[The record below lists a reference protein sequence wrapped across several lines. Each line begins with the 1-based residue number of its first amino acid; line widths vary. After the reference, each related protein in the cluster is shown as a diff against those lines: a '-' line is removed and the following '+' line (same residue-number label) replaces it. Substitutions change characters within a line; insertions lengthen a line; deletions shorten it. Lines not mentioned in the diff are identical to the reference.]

1 MWHFADEELI
11 EGLKRARDSFNS
23 YPVDRLAQKVAE
35 AALLDAGYYNETRKK
50 IIATRER
57 AAKELKEIGFTMPS
71 SSANFLYAKPPMD
84 CGTLYQNLRNKGILV
99 RYFNKP
105 VLKDYLR
112 ITIGTDEEMDELIK
126 AIKEEVKNAENS

>member
-1 MWHFADEELI
+1 M
-11 EGLKRARDSFNS
+11 
-23 YPVDRLAQKVAE
+23 VAE
-35 AALLDAGYYNETRKK
+35 AALLDVDYYNETRTK

-57 AAKELKEIGFTMPS
+57 IVKELKEIGFTMPP
-71 SSANFLYAKPPMD
+71 SSANFVYAKPPMD

-105 VLKDYLR
+105 VLNEYLR

-126 AIKEEVKNAENS
+126 AIKEEVRNAENS